1 MAMNRTLA
9 LAIEDSSQV
18 AEARRSAVALTRGL
32 GFTETEAGRVAIVAT
47 EMVRNLVTHASEG
60 RQFLLRAL
68 RCDGSAG
75 VEMMVLD
82 EGPGIA
88 DIAQS
93 LRDGQSTAGTA
104 GTGLAAIF
112 RLSTATDI
120 HSVRGVGTALLAQ
133 VWRSSGLPDA
143 APGAAAVGGVCIAK
157 PGGLYNGDRWAM
169 RRVGG
174 ATLLLAVD
182 GLGHGEHA
190 AETSDAA
197 VAAFEAHP
205 ALSPADGVQ
214 AIHAALRNTRGVAV
228 GVVELDSAK
237 EVARYAGVGNI
248 AGVILS
254 ADGGKSLVSH
264 HGTAGGKVRRI
275 KEFTYPWPRG
285 AILILHSD
293 GLSRRWG
300 LNDYPGLL
308 PRHPSLIA
316 GVLYRDFARGT
327 DDVTVVVARRP
338 ASG

>member
-1 MAMNRTLA
+1 MNRTLA
-9 LAIEDSSQV
+9 LAIGDSSQV
-18 AEARRSAVALTRGL
+18 AEARREAVALAMGL
-32 GFTETEAGRVAIVAT
+32 GFSETEAGRVAIVAT

-68 RCDGSAG
+68 RCDGSTG
-75 VEMMVLD
+75 VEMMALD
-82 EGPGIA
+82 KGPGIA

-93 LRDGQSTAGTA
+93 LRDGHSTAGTPGA
-104 GTGLAAIF
+104 GLGAVF

-120 HSVRGVGTALLAQ
+120 HSLRGVGTALLAQ
-133 VWRSSGLPDA
+133 LWRSPGPPEA

-157 PGGLYNGDRWAM
+157 PGELYNGDSWAA
-169 RRVGG
+169 RHVGG
-174 ATLLLAVD
+174 RTLLLAVD

-190 AETSDAA
+190 AEASDAA

-205 ALSPADGVQ
+205 ALSPANGVQ
-214 AIHAALRNTRGVAV
+214 AIHAALRNTRGTAV

-254 ADGGKSLVSH
+254 GDDRKSLVSH
-264 HGTAGGKVRRI
+264 HGTAGGEARRVE
-275 KEFTYPWPRG
+275 EFAYPWPRG
-285 AILILHSD
+285 ALLIFHTD
-293 GLSRRWG
+293 GISTRWG
-300 LNDYPGLL
+300 LGDYPGLSL
-308 PRHPSLIA
+308 RHPSLIA

-338 ASG
+338 AAG